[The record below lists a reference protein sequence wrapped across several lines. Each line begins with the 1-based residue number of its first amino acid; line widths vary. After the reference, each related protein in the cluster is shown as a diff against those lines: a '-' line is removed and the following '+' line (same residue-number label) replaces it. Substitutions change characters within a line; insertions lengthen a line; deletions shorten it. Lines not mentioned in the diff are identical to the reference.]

1 MLAKV
6 LYKDDKNNYTVT
18 NNIDNK
24 YLVTGDQADR

>member
-18 NNIDNK
+18 NNINNK
-24 YLVTGDQADR
+24 YLVTGDQVDR